1 MTYRIACFRNGVDV
15 TTDAV
20 RVYEATMGGA
30 KGFKPYKTR
39 AAADRYCET
48 LNAHARRH
56 APLLRPSGVVI
67 EYRVVEGV

>member
-15 TTDAV
+15 
-20 RVYEATMGGA
+20 ATLAPG
-30 KGFKPYKTR
+30 GFKPYKTR